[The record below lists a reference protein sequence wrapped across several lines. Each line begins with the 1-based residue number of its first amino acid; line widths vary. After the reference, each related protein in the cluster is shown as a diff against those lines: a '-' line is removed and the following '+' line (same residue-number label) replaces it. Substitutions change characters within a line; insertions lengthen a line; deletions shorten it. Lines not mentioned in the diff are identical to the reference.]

1 MPLGG
6 IRHVVLSCSHTSL
19 ARMAVTDCVKSHA
32 MKDPLLSSL
41 TSGQD
46 AQSIRLASFNGCLS
60 SRPMEAARC
69 GALQHSCGFGSPYV
83 GEGIFTSLVGLWH
96 CTVSQTTVSL
106 PAYCIY
112 HSSVLFLP

>member
-46 AQSIRLASFNGCLS
+46 AQSIRLASL
-60 SRPMEAARC
+60 
-69 GALQHSCGFGSPYV
+69 GASLPGPWKQLGAGPCN
-83 GEGIFTSLVGLWH
+83 TLVGLAAPMWAKGFSH
-96 CTVSQTTVSL
+96 L
-106 PAYCIY
+106 
-112 HSSVLFLP
+112 L